1 MLFMVIE
8 RYKNRNAA
16 AIYERYQEKGR
27 MLPDGLLYLSSWVE
41 ENYDRCFQLM
51 ETEDPKLL
59 DEWITHWNDLVDF
72 EVFPVIDSQ
81 TAATRAAELN
91 NATRTQ

>member
-8 RYKNRNAA
+8 RYRDRNAA
-16 AIYERYQEKGR
+16 AIYQRFQEKGR
-27 MLPDGLLYLSSWVE
+27 MLPDGLVYLTSWVE

-51 ETEDPKLL
+51 ETDDPKLF
-59 DEWITHWNDLVDF
+59 DEWIACWNDLVEF

-81 TAATRAAELN
+81 QAAARVAKLDDVTRN
-91 NATRTQ
+91 Q